1 MSCWILA
8 FSGFLLHHFFIA
20 LSIYHVHLVLNG
32 VAKYM
37 VEPLLHIFSLLYIRS
52 RTSFSPVADQCKL
65 LRTAQTA
72 PDCEG
77 SFLRV
82 VACHGV
88 VRDAERAIVTAGAL
102 CLDLVLPTVHDIIV
116 AWLAEI
122 VAALGTNE
130 KTDRAAVHTLK
141 VYELVAV
148 FFAHL
153 AAKT

>member
-1 MSCWILA
+1 M
-8 FSGFLLHHFFIA
+8 
-20 LSIYHVHLVLNG
+20 
-32 VAKYM
+32 
-37 VEPLLHIFSLLYIRS
+37 
-52 RTSFSPVADQCKL
+52 
-65 LRTAQTA
+65 
-72 PDCEG
+72 
-77 SFLRV
+77 
-82 VACHGV
+82 

>member
-1 MSCWILA
+1 MRNSKRT
-8 FSGFLLHHFFIA
+8 FI
-20 LSIYHVHLVLNG
+20 
-32 VAKYM
+32 
-37 VEPLLHIFSLLYIRS
+37 
-52 RTSFSPVADQCKL
+52 
-65 LRTAQTA
+65 TA
-72 PDCEG
+72 
-77 SFLRV
+77 S
-82 VACHGV
+82 
-88 VRDAERAIVTAGAL
+88 AL
-102 CLDLVLPTVHDIIV
+102 CLGLELITANHGVIV